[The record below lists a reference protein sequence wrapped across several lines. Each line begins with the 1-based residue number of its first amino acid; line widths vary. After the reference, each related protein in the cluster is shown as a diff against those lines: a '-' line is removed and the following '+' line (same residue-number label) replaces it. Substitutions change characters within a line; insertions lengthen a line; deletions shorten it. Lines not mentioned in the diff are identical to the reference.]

1 MKPEMLSM
9 VDASADQADAIP
21 KIHVLEP
28 GKENW
33 DVIRDVAHSGV
44 QEEAFY
50 VMDIGDIIRK
60 HKEWKL
66 KMPRVAPFYAVKC
79 NDNRTVLET
88 LSSLG
93 ASFDCASKSEIAKV
107 LELGV
112 ETDRIIFANPAKQVS
127 HIRYAASVDVRAM
140 TFDNESELYKVKEHH
155 PTAKMVLRIRCDA
168 KRVQCPL
175 GIKFGAFPKDAP
187 RLIALAA
194 KLGVDLVGIS
204 FHVGSGCDEP
214 EVFERCI
221 VIGRQLFDLAA
232 REYGINMSVLDL
244 GGGYPGN
251 RGSSINAIAAIVNSA
266 LERHFPEGCGV
277 DIIAEPGRYYV
288 ASAFT
293 LATRIHGRRQL
304 TTDDEESDGPQ
315 TPANTSYFYYI
326 NDGVY
331 GSFNCMLYDH
341 AVVTPLL
348 LEPRP
353 GPDFSCSIWGPTCD
367 GLDRIAA
374 NAQLPLMD
382 VGDWLIFEDMGAYTL
397 AAAGCFNGFPVPKVY
412 PVVQP
417 HTWLYLK
424 DRAPYTESHFVMG
437 SPSPVPAADLLP
449 KISCAME
456 MYASGNNNNGGT
468 HLLMPSSVCSSSID
482 TEDPSTSDAVSTSS
496 DGDVSDAYGDSADFL
511 ADLLDVTSVM

>member
-1 MKPEMLSM
+1 M
-9 VDASADQADAIP
+9 
-21 KIHVLEP
+21 
-28 GKENW
+28 
-33 DVIRDVAHSGV
+33 
-44 QEEAFY
+44 
-50 VMDIGDIIRK
+50 
-60 HKEWKL
+60 
-66 KMPRVAPFYAVKC
+66 
-79 NDNRTVLET
+79 
-88 LSSLG
+88 
-93 ASFDCASKSEIAKV
+93 

-127 HIRYAASVDVRAM
+127 HIRYASSVNVRAM

-168 KRVQCPL
+168 KKVQCPL

-187 RLIALAA
+187 RLVALAA
-194 KLGVDLVGIS
+194 QLGIDLIGVS

-221 VIGRQLFDLAA
+221 VIGRQIFDLAA
-232 REYGINMSVLDL
+232 RDYGINMTLLDL

-251 RGSSINAIAAIVNSA
+251 RGSSINAIAAIVNAS
-266 LERHFPEGCGV
+266 LDRHFPEGCGV

-293 LATRIHGRRQL
+293 LAVRIHGRREL
-304 TTDDEESDGPQ
+304 TSDEADGEPEGAR

-353 GPDFSCSIWGPTCD
+353 GPDFTCNIWGPTCD

-374 NAQLPLMD
+374 NTPLPLMD
-382 VGDWLIFEDMGAYTL
+382 VGDWLVFEDMGAYTL

-412 PVVQP
+412 PVAQQ
-417 HTWLYLK
+417 HTWLYLM

-437 SPSPVPAADLLP
+437 SPSPLPAADLLP
-449 KISCAME
+449 KMSCAME
-456 MYASGNNNNGGT
+456 MYTANNNNSGT
-468 HLLMPSSVCSSSID
+468 SGNHLMMPSSVCSSSID

-496 DGDVSDAYGDSADFL
+496 DGDDAYGDSADFL
-511 ADLLDVTSVM
+511 ADLLEITPVM

>member
-1 MKPEMLSM
+1 
-9 VDASADQADAIP
+9 
-21 KIHVLEP
+21 
-28 GKENW
+28 
-33 DVIRDVAHSGV
+33 
-44 QEEAFY
+44 
-50 VMDIGDIIRK
+50 MD
-60 HKEWKL
+60 
-66 KMPRVAPFYAVKC
+66 
-79 NDNRTVLET
+79 
-88 LSSLG
+88 
-93 ASFDCASKSEIAKV
+93 
-107 LELGV
+107 LGV

-127 HIRYAASVDVRAM
+127 HIRYAASVNVRAM

-168 KRVQCPL
+168 KKVQCPL

-187 RLIALAA
+187 RLMALARQ
-194 KLGVDLVGIS
+194 LGIDLVGIS

-232 REYGINMSVLDL
+232 RDYGFNMTVLDL

-251 RGSSINAIAAIVNSA
+251 RGSSINKIATIVNTS
-266 LERHFPEGCGV
+266 LDRYFPDGCGV

-293 LATRIHGRRQL
+293 LATRIHGRREL
-304 TTDDEESDGPQ
+304 TSDDDESV
-315 TPANTSYFYYI
+315 TSYFYYI

-341 AVVTPLL
+341 AEVTPLL
-348 LEPRP
+348 LDPRP
-353 GPDFSCSIWGPTCD
+353 GPDHSCSIWGPTCD

-374 NAQLPLMD
+374 NAALPLLD

-424 DRAPYTESHFVMG
+424 DRTPFNESHFVMG
-437 SPSPVPAADLLP
+437 APSPAPTADLLP
-449 KISCAME
+449 KSCAME
-456 MYASGNNNNGGT
+456 MCVNMNNNGNNV
-468 HLLMPSSVCSSSID
+468 LMPSSVSSASIVSLD
-482 TEDPSTSDAVSTSS
+482 TEDPSDAVSTSS
-496 DGDVSDAYGDSADFL
+496 DGEVSDSYGDSADFL
-511 ADLLDVTSVM
+511 ADLLEVTPVM

>member
-1 MKPEMLSM
+1 M
-9 VDASADQADAIP
+9 Q
-21 KIHVLEP
+21 
-28 GKENW
+28 
-33 DVIRDVAHSGV
+33 
-44 QEEAFY
+44 
-50 VMDIGDIIRK
+50 
-60 HKEWKL
+60 
-66 KMPRVAPFYAVKC
+66 
-79 NDNRTVLET
+79 
-88 LSSLG
+88 
-93 ASFDCASKSEIAKV
+93 SEIAKV
-107 LELGV
+107 LDLGV

-127 HIRYAASVDVRAM
+127 HIRYASSVNVRAM

-187 RLIALAA
+187 RLVALAA
-194 KLGVDLVGIS
+194 KLGVDLIGIS

-221 VIGRQLFDLAA
+221 VIGRQLFDMAA
-232 REYGINMSVLDL
+232 VDYGINMTLLDL

-251 RGSSINAIAAIVNSA
+251 RGSSINSIAAIVNAS
-266 LERHFPEGCGV
+266 LDRHFPEGCGV

-304 TTDDEESDGPQ
+304 TNDDEVDDAPTP

-341 AVVTPLL
+341 AVVTPQL

-353 GPDFSCSIWGPTCD
+353 GPNFTCNIWGPTCD
-367 GLDRIAA
+367 GLDRIAT

-412 PVVQP
+412 PVIQP

-424 DRAPYTESHFVMG
+424 DRIPFTESHFVMG

-456 MYASGNNNNGGT
+456 MFAAGNNNNGQAGH
-468 HLLMPSSVCSSSID
+468 HLMMPSSSVCSSSID

-496 DGDVSDAYGDSADFL
+496 DGDVSDAFIDSADFL
-511 ADLLDVTSVM
+511 ADFLEVTSVV

>member
-1 MKPEMLSM
+1 MK
-9 VDASADQADAIP
+9 Q
-21 KIHVLEP
+21 
-28 GKENW
+28 
-33 DVIRDVAHSGV
+33 
-44 QEEAFY
+44 
-50 VMDIGDIIRK
+50 
-60 HKEWKL
+60 
-66 KMPRVAPFYAVKC
+66 
-79 NDNRTVLET
+79 
-88 LSSLG
+88 
-93 ASFDCASKSEIAKV
+93 SEIAKV
-107 LELGV
+107 LDLGV

-127 HIRYAASVDVRAM
+127 HIRYASAVNVRAM

-155 PTAKMVLRIRCDA
+155 PTARMVLRIRCDA
-168 KRVQCPL
+168 KKVQCPL

-187 RLIALAA
+187 RLMALARQ
-194 KLGVDLVGIS
+194 LDIDLVGIS

-232 REYGINMSVLDL
+232 RDYGYNMTVLDL

-251 RGSSINAIAAIVNSA
+251 RGSSINKIASIVNDS
-266 LERHFPEGCGV
+266 LDRYFPDGCGV

-293 LATRIHGRRQL
+293 LATRIHGRREL
-304 TTDDEESDGPQ
+304 TSDDENGSS
-315 TPANTSYFYYI
+315 NVTSYFYYI

-341 AVVTPLL
+341 AEVTPLL
-348 LEPRP
+348 LDSRS
-353 GPDFSCSIWGPTCD
+353 GPDYTCSIWGPTCD

-397 AAAGCFNGFPVPKVY
+397 AAAGCFNGFPVPKVF

-424 DRAPYTESHFVMG
+424 ERAPYTEAHFTMG
-437 SPSPVPAADLLP
+437 SPSPAPPAELLP
-449 KISCAME
+449 KSCAME
-456 MYASGNNNNGGT
+456 MFVGVSNNNGIM
-468 HLLMPSSVCSSSID
+468 MPSSVSSASIVSLD
-482 TEDPSTSDAVSTSS
+482 TEDPISDNVSTSS
-496 DGDVSDAYGDSADFL
+496 SDGEVSDGLYGDPTDFL
-511 ADLLDVTSVM
+511 AELLEVTPVM